1 MYKVFGDMLSGN
13 CYKIKLLMQFL
24 SIPHQ
29 WIHVDILA
37 GETHTEAFKR
47 MNPNTRIPVVAFG
60 DGRYLWES
68 NAILNYF
75 AEGTKFLPQ
84 EPYERAKVLQWQFF
98 EQYSHEPYIAT
109 ARYIN
114 KYLGLPKEREA
125 EYHSK
130 QAGGHK
136 ALSIMETHLSE
147 NPFFVGTSAT
157 IADISLYAYTH
168 VAEEGG
174 FDLSGYPNIRRW
186 FRDFEDIPGYIK
198 MARENA

>member
-24 SIPHQ
+24 GITHE
-29 WIHVDILA
+29 WIHLDILA
-37 GETHTEAFKR
+37 GETHTAEFKT
-47 MNPNTRIPVVAFG
+47 MNPNARIPVIVLN
-60 DGRYLWES
+60 DGQYLWES
-68 NAILNYF
+68 NAILHYL
-75 AEGTKFLPQ
+75 AEGTEFLPQ
-84 EPYERAKVLQWQFF
+84 GRYEKAQVLQWQFF

-125 EYHSK
+125 EYHGK
-130 QAGGHK
+130 QVGGHK
-136 ALSIMETHLSE
+136 ALAVMEQHLAE
-147 NPFFVGTSAT
+147 HQFFVGNRLT

-168 VAEEGG
+168 VADEGG
-174 FDLSGYPNIRRW
+174 FDLSKYVNIQRW
-186 FRDFEDIPGYIK
+186 FRDFENVPNYVK